1 MLNSL
6 DNDRHQIQCLCLS
19 FSSLFHEKSK
29 EEGEMRRGEK
39 KQSRGKNE
47 APLSKLKL
55 EF

>member
-19 FSSLFHEKSK
+19 CSSLSQEK
-29 EEGEMRRGEK
+29 REK
-39 KQSRGKNE
+39 KRDGGEAKQKNE